1 MKVWKTYYLENAGS
15 WEIFSDSE
23 SETLEADGLS
33 REGRPATMCVV
44 RKAGRFVS
52 VTILPRAHEFDSV
65 TGRIGDDQLFHVV
78 IECLVDGWRYLSR
91 NHYKKEDALQLAS
104 LFVGLP
110 SGTAQKIW
118 KMKKLGDQGF
128 RIERD

>member
-1 MKVWKTYYLENAGS
+1 MKVWKTYYLENTGS

-33 REGRPATMCVV
+33 REGRPATMCMV

-78 IECLVDGWRYLSR
+78 IECLVDGWRYLS
-91 NHYKKEDALQLAS
+91 
-104 LFVGLP
+104 
-110 SGTAQKIW
+110 SGTALKIW